1 MDNQTIL
8 IVVSDHGM
16 TKSGNHGGNTESET
30 SSTFYAIKKKGK
42 FEVTI
47 PLTETYNRVINQ
59 VDTAPTISYL
69 LGISLPYSSIGAIIP
84 EIINFNDNG
93 C

>member
-42 FEVTI
+42 FDIFTN
-47 PLTETYNRVINQ
+47 PLTDTYNR
-59 VDTAPTISYL
+59 
-69 LGISLPYSSIGAIIP
+69 
-84 EIINFNDNG
+84 IIN
-93 C
+93 